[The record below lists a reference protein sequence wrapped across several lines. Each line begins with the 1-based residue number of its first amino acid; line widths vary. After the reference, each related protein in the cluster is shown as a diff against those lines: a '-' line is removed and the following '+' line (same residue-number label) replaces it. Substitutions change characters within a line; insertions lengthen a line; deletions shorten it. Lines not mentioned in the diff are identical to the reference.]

1 MVVSLVS
8 VALATFTVLPLGAGA
23 SASDAPPAP
32 GTEGGS
38 GLALRARKVLT
49 AALEGEQVVDNALV
63 LVRDGKIEAL
73 GPAAE
78 VDVPVGY
85 EVRDLG
91 DGWLMPGMIDL
102 HSHVGGGFG
111 INDTVYLINPEL
123 RVHCSVIP
131 HNRYLKRAVAGGVTT
146 ILYIPG
152 SGANA
157 GGQGVLFKTGLDK
170 YEDALV
176 RDPGSLKVAQWGN
189 PEGWTVGVGKS
200 FENYGIRNMF
210 QRGLAYARAWEA
222 HEQGQAPAPE
232 RNIQWDLFRDLQA
245 KKTQVSVH
253 TQVYQVVLATCTMIR
268 GEFGMDVYIDHGS
281 LGGWQA
287 GALAQEMGV
296 PAILGPRSVD
306 WPNDGLIRWI
316 GLAPE
321 RAQGSAAGYQSLGHT
336 QIGFNTDAPVM
347 PQEELFLQAANNVRY
362 GMDNSNFEAVRGLTI
377 MPALTAGISDRVG
390 SLEVGKDADMLVILG
405 DPADP
410 RSSVESVFI
419 EGHEVYDAQTETRR
433 F

>member
-1 MVVSLVS
+1 MVMGLAALTLAALVA
-8 VALATFTVLPLGAGA
+8 VPLGAGTA
-23 SASDAPPAP
+23 NTETPAP
-32 GTEGGS
+32 GTEGGA

-49 AALEGEQVVDNALV
+49 ASLEGERVVNNALL

-73 GPAAE
+73 GPATE
-78 VDVPVGY
+78 VEIPVGY

-91 DGWLMPGMIDL
+91 DNWLMPGMIDL

-152 SGANA
+152 SGSNS
-157 GGQGVLFKTGLDK
+157 GGQGVLLKTGLER

-200 FENYGIRNMF
+200 FENYGLRNMF
-210 QRGLAYARAWEA
+210 QRGLAYARRMKAAE
-222 HEQGQAPAPE
+222 EGQGQEVE
-232 RNIQWDLFRDLQA
+232 RDIQWDLFRDLEA

-253 TQVYQVVLATCTMIR
+253 TQVYQVVLATLTMIR
-268 GEFGMDVYIDHGS
+268 GEFGAEVYIDHGS
-281 LGGWQA
+281 LGGWEA
-287 GALAQEMGV
+287 GGLAQEMGV
-296 PAILGPRSVD
+296 PAILGPRTVD
-306 WPNDGLIRWI
+306 WPNDGLIRWAGI
-316 GLAPE
+316 APE
-321 RAQGSAAGYQSLGHT
+321 RTQGSAAGYQSLGHKM
-336 QIGFNTDAPVM
+336 IGFNTDAPVI
-347 PQEELFLQAANNVRY
+347 PQEELFLQAANSQRY
-362 GMDNSNFEAVRGLTI
+362 GFESENMEAVLGLTI
-377 MPALTAGISDRVG
+377 IPAITAGIGDRLG
-390 SLEVGKDADMLVILG
+390 SLEVGKQADILVITG

-410 RSSVESVFI
+410 RSSIESVFI
-419 EGHEVYDAQTETRR
+419 EGHKVYDPQTETRR